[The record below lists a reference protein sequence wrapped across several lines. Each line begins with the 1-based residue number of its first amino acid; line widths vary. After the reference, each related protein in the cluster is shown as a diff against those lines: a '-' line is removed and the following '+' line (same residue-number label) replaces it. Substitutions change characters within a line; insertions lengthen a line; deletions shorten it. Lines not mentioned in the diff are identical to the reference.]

1 MRPDRRL
8 ARPPREIEQEV
19 EAEGRE
25 WMRRRL
31 QEKLQAEADRCGE
44 VSPPQRAE
52 AGGCNILMFG
62 PPSSGEPETS
72 DFRYQLNL
80 IATPSPKAVEVGTP
94 SSAFPNA
101 RFQAQV
107 W

>member
-44 VSPPQRAE
+44 VSPPPAS
-52 AGGCNILMFG
+52 GGWWMQHTDVWTAKLGRTRNVGFPLSTQSDSHTLTK
-62 PPSSGEPETS
+62 SS
-72 DFRYQLNL
+72 
-80 IATPSPKAVEVGTP
+80 
-94 SSAFPNA
+94 
-101 RFQAQV
+101 
-107 W
+107 